1 MAVLLLSKER
11 RQRGHS
17 WGPSG
22 KGDGVE
28 SGDETEGERPPH
40 RTGRCDGPGR
50 ARALALR
57 GC

>member
-1 MAVLLLSKER
+1 MLLLSKER

-28 SGDETEGERPPH
+28 SGDETEGERPPN